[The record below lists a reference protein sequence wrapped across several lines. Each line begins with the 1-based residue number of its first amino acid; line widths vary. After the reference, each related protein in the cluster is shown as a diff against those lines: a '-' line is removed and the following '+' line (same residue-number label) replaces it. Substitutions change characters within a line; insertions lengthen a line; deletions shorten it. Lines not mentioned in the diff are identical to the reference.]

1 MLTSPARIM
10 RHTAAMGY
18 IEETGP
24 DTYKPT
30 NFSSSL
36 TIPMFG
42 AGYSCMYVATGPSGA
57 LVSET

>member
-1 MLTSPARIM
+1 M

-18 IEETGP
+18 IEETAP

-30 NFSSSL
+30 NFSSAL

-42 AGYSCMYVATGPSGA
+42 AGYSCMYVATAPNGTP
-57 LVSET
+57 VHTT